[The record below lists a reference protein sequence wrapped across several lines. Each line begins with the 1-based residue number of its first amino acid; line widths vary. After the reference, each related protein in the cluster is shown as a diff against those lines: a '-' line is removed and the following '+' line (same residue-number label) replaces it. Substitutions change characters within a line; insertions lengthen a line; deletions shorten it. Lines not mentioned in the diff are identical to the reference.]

1 MQTDQKLPAVFLEAM
16 ERLLGDDYQEFLNSY
31 DQPRRN
37 GLRVNRLRVAP
48 EDFLRI
54 APFRV
59 EPVPWADNGFY
70 VDYRDMP
77 ARHPWYNAG
86 VYYLQEPSAMAPA
99 QILPAEPGDRVLD
112 LCAAPGGK
120 ATELGAKLAGEGL
133 LVANEISPSRVKALL
148 RNIEQSGI
156 SNTLVTNETPA
167 HLAERFPEFFDKVL
181 VDAPCSGEG
190 MFRKDPDVVRA
201 WYPEKAAECAAV
213 QREIILQAADM
224 LRPGGCMV
232 YSTCTFAP
240 EENELV
246 LLHLLK
252 NRPQMELVQIPR
264 TEGRESFSPAFS
276 IEKLRECGYDTGE
289 ESFGTDLTR
298 AVRIWPH
305 KAGGE
310 GHFTA
315 LLQKRSEGS
324 QFADRKIGT
333 LADRSSGLISEK
345 TADRSSGRKA
355 SAGKGKKAAKGGR
368 ETGMTRE
375 DLGYLT
381 EFLRRFLPQT
391 QIAADRLE
399 NHGGKLYLSPDGLP
413 DVRGLT
419 FLRNGLYLGDLKKN
433 RFEPAQELAMA
444 LPSGTQGEERISFTA
459 SDERTAQY
467 LRGEPVRIEE
477 DRENG
482 WYLVCVDGYP
492 LGWGKLTKGLLKN
505 KLLAGWRN

>member
-48 EDFLRI
+48 EEFLRT

-59 EPVPWADNGFY
+59 EPIPWADNGFY

-133 LVANEISPSRVKALL
+133 LVANEISASRVRALL

-156 SNTLVTNETPA
+156 PNALVTNETPA

-190 MFRKDPDVVRA
+190 MFRKDPDAVRA

-213 QREIILQAADM
+213 QREIILHAADM

-252 NRPQMELVQIPR
+252 NRPQIELVQIPR

-289 ESFGTDLTR
+289 ESF
-298 AVRIWPH
+298 
-305 KAGGE
+305 
-310 GHFTA
+310 
-315 LLQKRSEGS
+315 
-324 QFADRKIGT
+324 
-333 LADRSSGLISEK
+333 
-345 TADRSSGRKA
+345 
-355 SAGKGKKAAKGGR
+355 
-368 ETGMTRE
+368 
-375 DLGYLT
+375 
-381 EFLRRFLPQT
+381 
-391 QIAADRLE
+391 
-399 NHGGKLYLSPDGLP
+399 
-413 DVRGLT
+413 
-419 FLRNGLYLGDLKKN
+419 
-433 RFEPAQELAMA
+433 
-444 LPSGTQGEERISFTA
+444 
-459 SDERTAQY
+459 
-467 LRGEPVRIEE
+467 
-477 DRENG
+477 
-482 WYLVCVDGYP
+482 
-492 LGWGKLTKGLLKN
+492 
-505 KLLAGWRN
+505 